1 MDFEKWP
8 PTLPRRAHV
17 SRNRTRARNIS
28 QKLQIGQGKTQLGQ
42 KYDPV
47 KENLHQTLRVYI

>member
-17 SRNRTRARNIS
+17 SDRTRARNIF
-28 QKLQIGQGKTQLGQ
+28 QKLQIGQGKIQLGQ

-47 KENLHQTLRVYI
+47 KENLHQTLRVCI